1 MSSAD
6 FIIELDSGSVELFNL
21 FKNNDIKINH
31 KMATALY
38 GGLLQESNGFLNSDV
53 NGTFF
58 AMAEELIECGADYK
72 TCNNFIMK
80 RTTLCALRL
89 KAIMLGGMIL
99 QNSAKAAV
107 FCICDDDL
115 KSTGAT
121 LEDCDEALK
130 EALMLPQVE
139 LSVLLNSDKEYEVLN
154 LINKEI

>member
-1 MSSAD
+1 
-6 FIIELDSGSVELFNL
+6 
-21 FKNNDIKINH
+21 
-31 KMATALY
+31 
-38 GGLLQESNGFLNSDV
+38 
-53 NGTFF
+53 
-58 AMAEELIECGADYK
+58 
-72 TCNNFIMK
+72 MK

-89 KAIMLGGMIL
+89 KAIMLEGMIL

-139 LSVLLNSDKEYEVLN
+139 LSCLLNSDKEYEVLKI
-154 LINKEI
+154 INKEI